1 MSGTQA
7 GDVTERAQLDRP
19 RAPVIR
25 RPRPADG
32 LDLARVTFLA
42 GERVEMATIASRLD
56 VSQATVYRWF
66 GSRERLIERVLD
78 EIAREFLAAARA
90 QARGDGDERVL
101 DYARGLMTVTVTL
114 EPVRA
119 FVEREPQLS
128 LRLLLGEKGVIRRTL
143 REALAGVVAE
153 TRSAAAAQALED
165 ELDVL
170 VEVAVALEWATFA
183 IGDEPQ
189 IDHAMHIMRLIL
201 ASHAG
206 DGAGG

>member
-1 MSGTQA
+1 MSGMQA
-7 GDVTERAQLDRP
+7 GDATKRAQPARP

-32 LDLARVTFLA
+32 MDLARVTFLA

-101 DYARGLMTVTVTL
+101 DYARRLMTVTVTL

-143 REALAGVVAE
+143 REALAEVVAE
-153 TRSAAAAQALED
+153 TRSAAAARALDD

-206 DGAGG
+206 EAARG